1 MVKSLRFGRGQNN
14 DVVISDPTVSEYHC
28 QITLDDNGNFYITD
42 LNTTSGTYVNGTLV
56 QGSAWLKHTDE
67 VKIGNTPLAW
77 LHFFVLPAP
86 PQSAPPTQQQP
97 FPQAYPQSIPT
108 PVAPSGRRKNGMGIA
123 GFVLSLLALV
133 LGGVPGVNAILFLLS
148 LIFSIIGVSKKNR
161 KKGLAIAGLAISVVV
176 LILLIFIAN
185 ERSPHPY

>member
-1 MVKSLRFGRGQNN
+1 
-14 DVVISDPTVSEYHC
+14 
-28 QITLDDNGNFYITD
+28 
-42 LNTTSGTYVNGTLV
+42 
-56 QGSAWLKHTDE
+56 
-67 VKIGNTPLAW
+67 
-77 LHFFVLPAP
+77 
-86 PQSAPPTQQQP
+86 
-97 FPQAYPQSIPT
+97 
-108 PVAPSGRRKNGMGIA
+108 MGIA

-185 ERSPHPY
+185 ESSPHPY